1 MSLILDA
8 LNKADRQRD
17 HKAPVPHLGSY
28 HSEPKV
34 HTAGVPVWAI
44 YAVVGLLVL
53 VVLALML
60 LVFKGGDNTAQ
71 RVNTQAPA
79 MQASAAPSELLQ
91 HAGTQYTAQS
101 VESQSPDVKSPSV
114 KSLAVKGS
122 GVKGSDVQSADL
134 KGTGTQ
140 NTTSQDASPQSL
152 LSQKAIEQDPVLSQ
166 KVASI
171 YQRVGDQAA
180 TPRLQAETA
189 QEPGAI
195 ANLYTEKPQAQA
207 PRYASDNSRSPAT
220 AQKMPTAEPLLAPS
234 QLQAMW
240 DATQQEVSGAPSHI
254 VPSDPYRSIP
264 YLHQLPDSFKA
275 RIPTLSYDNHIFS
288 PKGGAV
294 ILNGETY
301 RAGDHLAQDLVVDAI
316 AEEYLVL
323 SYLQKPFRLKALSSW
338 IQMN

>member
-8 LNKADRQRD
+8 LNKADRQRE

-28 HSEPKV
+28 HSEPKAHV
-34 HTAGVPVWAI
+34 SGVPVWAI

-60 LVFKGGDNTAQ
+60 LVFKGGDWTMPRPSAQ
-71 RVNTQAPA
+71 VSAI
-79 MQASAAPSELLQ
+79 SAAAEASDFSKREAAQAQPAEPQQTEKRLETHSKG
-91 HAGTQYTAQS
+91 AGAHNMA
-101 VESQSPDVKSPSV
+101 VQSPSAHNAD
-114 KSLAVKGS
+114 AQYR
-122 GVKGSDVQSADL
+122 QSSQAGLNADAAQ
-134 KGTGTQ
+134 TV
-140 NTTSQDASPQSL
+140 
-152 LSQKAIEQDPVLSQ
+152 IEQDPVLSQ

-180 TPRLQAETA
+180 QRSRANSA
-189 QEPGAI
+189 REPDVATD
-195 ANLYTEKPQAQA
+195 LYTEKP
-207 PRYASDNSRSPAT
+207 T
-220 AQKMPTAEPLLAPS
+220 AQGSTEISKDSRASAASS
-234 QLQAMW
+234 QLQALW
-240 DATQQEVSGAPSHI
+240 EATQQEISGARSAA

-264 YLHQLPDSFKA
+264 YLHQLPESFKA
-275 RIPTLSYDNHIFS
+275 RIPTLAYDNHIFS

-294 ILNGETY
+294 ILNGKTY
-301 RAGDHLAQDLVVDAI
+301 RVGDRLAQDLVIDAI

>member
-34 HTAGVPVWAI
+34 HTAGVPAWAI

-60 LVFKGGDNTAQ
+60 LVFKGGDNTAP

-79 MQASAAPSELLQ
+79 MQASAAEL
-91 HAGTQYTAQS
+91 
-101 VESQSPDVKSPSV
+101 PK
-114 KSLAVKGS
+114 K
-122 GVKGSDVQSADL
+122 
-134 KGTGTQ
+134 TGTQ
-140 NTTSQDASPQSL
+140 SAAVQGAAPQNVLSQSASPQNTSAQNIG
-152 LSQKAIEQDPVLSQ
+152 SQYRQSQQAHFDASAEQKAIEQDPVLSQ

-171 YQRVGDQAA
+171 YQRVGDQT

-195 ANLYTEKPQAQA
+195 ADLYTEKPQAQA

-220 AQKMPTAEPLLAPS
+220 AQKMPTTEPLLAPS

-275 RIPTLSYDNHIFS
+275 RIPTLNYDNHIFS

-301 RAGDHLAQDLVVDAI
+301 RAGDYLAQDLVVDAI